1 VVKNNPNLF
10 HSFQSVIRSY
20 ETTKLYRDLKLRCAI
35 IQDKQL
41 QLLPNEKVFTKYQ
54 GVWNL
59 SAEQGNLGTFI
70 ITDVRVVWYA
80 QLSDNFNVSLPWV
93 QVKCVRVRD
102 SKYGTALVLE
112 TSDFSG
118 GYVLGF
124 RVEQLDEAY
133 TEICSL
139 FKTFIA

>member
-1 VVKNNPNLF
+1 VT
-10 HSFQSVIRSY
+10 RSY

-41 QLLPNEKVFTKYQ
+41 VLLPNEKIFTKYQ

-59 SAEQGNLGTFI
+59 SAEQGNLGTFV

-93 QVKCVRVRD
+93 
-102 SKYGTALVLE
+102 
-112 TSDFSG
+112 
-118 GYVLGF
+118 
-124 RVEQLDEAY
+124 
-133 TEICSL
+133 
-139 FKTFIA
+139 